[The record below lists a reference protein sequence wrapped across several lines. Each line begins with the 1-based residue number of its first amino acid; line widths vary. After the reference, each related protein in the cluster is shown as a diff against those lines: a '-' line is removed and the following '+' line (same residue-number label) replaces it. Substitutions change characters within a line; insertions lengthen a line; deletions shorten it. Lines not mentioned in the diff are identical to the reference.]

1 MLSIIVP
8 VYNVESYL
16 SRCIDSVLNQTFA
29 DWELILVDDGST
41 DASGMICDDYTQK
54 DSRIKVVHKKNG
66 GQSSA
71 RNVGLDLARGEYITF
86 IDSDDYISADCYS
99 NNMSVL
105 LNDETIDILEYPIC
119 IVDGGS
125 IRKMQIP
132 RYHVGAHLYQKRD
145 IFLFWSNE
153 GIGVRGFVWQ
163 NIYKK
168 KLWSSVRFKEGVIFE
183 DCLIQSMILE
193 KASHVYISGFGIYFY
208 VQREGSTL
216 HSKSDR
222 NKGRDDFDATIP
234 FLHKMVY
241 YGVERR
247 NIVKFYCVTLNRILD
262 KSYLYGINSFLP
274 QIDEINKI
282 QIHLGEI
289 IAADIKVKQKIKLFI
304 AKFLGVSRYLRVT
317 QFILNRKPLYS

>member
-1 MLSIIVP
+1 M
-8 VYNVESYL
+8 
-16 SRCIDSVLNQTFA
+16 F
-29 DWELILVDDGST
+29 G
-41 DASGMICDDYTQK
+41 
-54 DSRIKVVHKKNG
+54 RI
-66 GQSSA
+66 
-71 RNVGLDLARGEYITF
+71 F
-86 IDSDDYISADCYS
+86 I
-99 NNMSVL
+99 
-105 LNDETIDILEYPIC
+105 
-119 IVDGGS
+119 
-125 IRKMQIP
+125 
-132 RYHVGAHLYQKRD
+132 
-145 IFLFWSNE
+145 
-153 GIGVRGFVWQ
+153 
-163 NIYKK
+163 KK

-216 HSKSDR
+216 HSNSKSDR

-247 NIVKFYCVTLNRILD
+247 YIVKFYCVTLNRILD
-262 KSYLYGINSFLP
+262 KSYLYGIDSFLP